1 MKSKIKPAVPY
12 AYAVLGE
19 GVGIFINLLLF
30 VLVQQKYGVAQL
42 AIYMLIRRTI
52 SMILPAVMFGTPLS
66 LIRYLSIQENPIE
79 KRKLVTLGIL
89 VPSLAASLLMLLA
102 VAIPNKVSVLLLGG
116 KEYSEY
122 VLPMFTF
129 VLFLAL
135 SLVIISVF
143 KGLHKLNEATSTS
156 IYFVSVLP
164 LLSIFIS
171 DSLTNFFYA
180 FSLLSLFSVAIL
192 LLYYR
197 INIFRKP
204 DLFYSHD
211 FVFFGAK
218 GAACEF
224 VFMFMLWLPPFIIA
238 SSDEIEKSGYFSLM
252 ISLVLVASSPIP
264 PVASVLMPAF
274 SKYYDN
280 NDKKMYGL
288 LIKKIYFLA
297 AISIP
302 LYLLSV
308 FVYPYIAN
316 YLMPGSSPLGPRAT
330 NVLLTAILPVST
342 YYTFRNMIDVIFTP
356 KRNLY
361 NLTISSMVFLLIYA
375 GIMIYSPIYT
385 RIAVVVGFVVGLWV
399 LGTLTVIYIYRS
411 IGSTALKQMGDNAG

>member
-1 MKSKIKPAVPY
+1 MKSKIKQVFPY
-12 AYAVLGE
+12 AYAVVGE
-19 GVGIFINLLLF
+19 GVGILTNLLLF

-52 SMILPAVMFGTPLS
+52 SMILPAVIFGTPLS
-66 LIRYLSIQENPIE
+66 LIRYLSTQEEPIE

-89 VPSLAASLLMLLA
+89 VPSLISSLLMLFA
-102 VAIPNKVSVLLLGG
+102 VAIPSNVSVLLLGG
-116 KEYSEY
+116 KEYSGY

-129 VLFLAL
+129 VFFLAL
-135 SLVIISVF
+135 SLVIISIF

-171 DSLTNFFYA
+171 DSLSNFFYT
-180 FSLLSLFSVAIL
+180 FSLLSLLSVSIL
-192 LLYYR
+192 LLCYR

-204 DLFYSHD
+204 DLYYSQE

-224 VFMFMLWLPPFIIA
+224 VLMFMLWLPPFIIA
-238 SSDEIEKSGYFSLM
+238 SSHEIEKSGYFSLM

-264 PVASVLMPAF
+264 PVASVIMPTF

-280 NDKKMYGL
+280 NDKKMYSL
-288 LIKKIYFLA
+288 FIKKIYLLG

-316 YLMPGSSPLGPRAT
+316 FLMPGSPPLGPRAT
-330 NVLLTAILPVST
+330 NVLLTAILPLST

-361 NLTISSMVFLLIYA
+361 NLIISSMVFLLIYA
-375 GIMIYSPIYT
+375 GIIIHSPTYT
-385 RIAVVVGFVVGLWV
+385 RIAVVVGFVVSLWV
-399 LGTLTVIYIYRS
+399 LGMLTVIHIYRS
-411 IGSTALKQMGDNAG
+411 IGSTALKQMGNNAG